1 MKKKLALPVLLLLLV
16 SCSENGT
23 FEVQPASPVAEVQE
37 PEGMMV
43 LGEQLNN
50 PYSVANMQKALEA
63 LSPQTKSGI
72 GEETISA
79 THRYV
84 KFIPKTEEELSLLK
98 TDSTLI
104 LYQYPLDYE
113 IIQYGSYHDPN
124 VPDDQPTPL
133 YCSIPIGK
141 ELPEGVEAVVLEYL
155 YIPDEYGVETR
166 AASSLPES
174 FIDAL
179 VEKSFVLTGN
189 ENDILPQTKGKSKWV
204 PQGSVRY
211 YDSEKGQEMPIAGL
225 QVRCHR
231 WFTTYTAYTKSD
243 GTFKCGSSQTF
254 KNPANYSIVYE
265 RYDFEIRDGFLS
277 TAKYDGPKDDGAW
290 NVVFKKDDKTQ
301 IYYST
306 IFRAA
311 YRYYYGSIHGISR
324 PPQNDIFKTQLKIK
338 ASKEDYEGYGGF
350 SKKPKYRFAGIGNPI
365 QIYSFGRSVERIYA
379 STTHELA
386 HAAHWNAYKSDYKN
400 ASDFVK
406 ESWARGVE
414 HVFTR
419 DVYPDYTPSHY
430 STVSYTAIVR
440 DLMDGVGLTKT
451 SEEFLDTN
459 TDKFDYYSTPK
470 RYIDNVGGYSLIQI
484 ETSLKG
490 TRNANDWKNNLKN
503 LFNNETEDYLD
514 AAFDFWS
521 NK

>member
-1 MKKKLALPVLLLLLV
+1 MRKKLALPVLLLLLV

-23 FEVQPASPVAEVQE
+23 LEIQPESPIAKVQE

-43 LGEQLNN
+43 LGEKLNN
-50 PYSVANMQKALEA
+50 PYSVVNMRKAYAA

-72 GEETISA
+72 SDDDISA

-84 KFIPKTEEELSLLK
+84 KFIPKTEDELSLLK

-113 IIQYGSYHDPN
+113 IIQYGSYRDPDI
-124 VPDDQPTPL
+124 PDGQPTPL
-133 YCSIPIGK
+133 YCSVPIDK
-141 ELPEGVEAVVLEYL
+141 VLPDGVETVILEDL

-166 AASSLPES
+166 ALSSLPES
-174 FIDAL
+174 FVDAL
-179 VEKSFVLTGN
+179 VEKSFILTGN
-189 ENDILPQTKGKSKWV
+189 EDDIVPQTKGKSKWV

-211 YDSEKGQEMPIAGL
+211 YDSVKGQELPIEGL
-225 QVRCHR
+225 QIRCHR
-231 WFTTYTAYTKSD
+231 WFTTYTAYTKND

-290 NVVFKKDDKTQ
+290 NVVIKKDDKTQ

-311 YRYYYGSIHGISR
+311 YRYYYGNIYGISR

-338 ASKEDYEGYGGF
+338 ASKEDYDGARGF
-350 SKKPKYRFAGIGNPI
+350 HKPEKRFAGLGSQV
-365 QIYSFGRSVERIYA
+365 QIYTLNRRIDETYA
-379 STTHELA
+379 TAIHELS
-386 HAAHWNAYKSDYKN
+386 HAAHWGVNKSDYN
-400 ASDFVK
+400 NISEFVK

-414 HVFTR
+414 VVLSR
-419 DVYPDYTPSHY
+419 SVYPCYNPQFIATINY
-430 STVSYTAIVR
+430 SGIVL
-440 DLMDGVGLTKT
+440 DL
-451 SEEFLDTN
+451 LDKAGIKKECRYFYDFETGYI
-459 TDKFDYYSTPK
+459 DYYATTK
-470 RYIDNVGGYSLIQI
+470 NYIDNVSGYTLLEIECSLN
-484 ETSLKG
+484 G
-490 TRNANDWKNNLKN
+490 VRNANGWKNNLKN
-503 LFNNETEDYLD
+503 LFNNETENYLD
-514 AAFDFWS
+514 DTFSFWS
-521 NK
+521 IK